1 MAAFQVLGLPQSCP
15 FGALDM
21 WPLVPTEALPA
32 FLVQAGYGFKF
43 APCVIPAS
51 NTPTRLADFSIR
63 SILAAESSGTSGAT
77 QGRSLD
83 EEPQDTTAGTA
94 SARAGRQEYSWI
106 HCTRFRPPKI
116 PKMKREGGPRRTSR
130 SPRVPF
136 SSFQLS
142 VLEGSFRQTR
152 YLSTSQVREISTELE
167 LTENRVKIW
176 FQNRRARER
185 RDYLRGQHVMRP
197 FHERRVTSS
206 DHAASENRA

>member
-1 MAAFQVLGLPQSCP
+1 MAAFQVLGLPPPYP
-15 FGALDM
+15 FSALDLL
-21 WPLVPTEALPA
+21 PFVPSEALPA
-32 FLVQAGYGFKF
+32 FLVQAEYGFKF
-43 APCVIPAS
+43 APYWIPAR

-63 SILAAESSGTSGAT
+63 SILATESSGNLGAR
-77 QGRSLD
+77 QGRGLD
-83 EEPQDTTAGTA
+83 EKPRDPCA
-94 SARAGRQEYSWI
+94 STGAVGEEHSWI

-116 PKMKREGGPRRTSR
+116 PKMKREGRPRRTSR

-142 VLEGSFRQTR
+142 VLEGSFQQTR

-197 FHERRVTSS
+197 FHERRVTSV
-206 DHAASENRA
+206 DRLAKENRA